1 MIIVLAVLTLLG
13 GCAVYSYQSVPFNI
27 AESSISCSTEE
38 QALNMSTWSQQN
50 EDWLEKLIGSTDGK
64 NDDLDKRVAKLSA
77 RLKGEDFSGCRAA
90 YIISKASEGFWMDLP
105 LINQTTGEVTFNPD
119 NEMKEVCLRV
129 YPARWEM
136 TKRGGT
142 SAVIAFDPEADRTCS
157 DLG

>member
-1 MIIVLAVLTLLG
+1 
-13 GCAVYSYQSVPFNI
+13 
-27 AESSISCSTEE
+27 
-38 QALNMSTWSQQN
+38 MSTWSQQN